1 MPACFGWF
9 GCNKGLCSDAHP
21 FPQVL
26 GLAGRLPAHTQH
38 LHAAP
43 RHLLQC
49 GNGHWHVP
57 RWEGGCREQPGC
69 SPQGWVWTLGPA
81 PGSLL
86 PSVSC
91 PVGGRG
97 RAMVQPERPGD
108 PTLLSRAPG
117 PTEYQLLPAGCLVW
131 GQLPAGAGHHPSR
144 RGARGHPVSWVPTSH
159 LHGWHCAGRAWL
171 QVALAELCQP
181 CAECHKALWQVLPDR
196 PNPMYLLFL
205 SSLSLSLSGWIWGHQ
220 PFLFPDAC
228 TSQAL
233 PEPALQDGGATR
245 G

>member
-1 MPACFGWF
+1 MPSCFGWF

-144 RGARGHPVSWVPTSH
+144 RGARGHPVSWMDFPPPW
-159 LHGWHCAGRAWL
+159 LALCWQGMAAGGPGRA
-171 QVALAELCQP
+171 V
-181 CAECHKALWQVLPDR
+181 
-196 PNPMYLLFL
+196 
-205 SSLSLSLSGWIWGHQ
+205 
-220 PFLFPDAC
+220 
-228 TSQAL
+228 
-233 PEPALQDGGATR
+233 PALCRVPQSAVASAAR
-245 G
+245 